1 MTGNRL
7 PSVSLLLHSQACG
20 QKKKSMNVEYT
31 KKKKKIVFQV
41 MESGYFK
48 VCGAVSV

>member
-7 PSVSLLLHSQACG
+7 PGVSFLLYSQTCG
-20 QKKKSMNVEYT
+20 QKKKPMNVEYT
-31 KKKKKIVFQV
+31 KKKKTNAFQV